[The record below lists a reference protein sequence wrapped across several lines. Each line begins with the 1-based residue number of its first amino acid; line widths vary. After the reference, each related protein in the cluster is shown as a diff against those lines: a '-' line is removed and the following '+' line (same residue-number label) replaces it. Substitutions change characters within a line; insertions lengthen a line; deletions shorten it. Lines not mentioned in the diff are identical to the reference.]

1 MYPIFASFIIFVI
14 FFSWSM
20 HRHKNDDRLETEDFF
35 ARERKA
41 NATRKKP
48 LDSLDYIEI
57 PDTLLTPINTHLLSS
72 VSNSS
77 MDVTNNLPPYGE
89 TISADDLY
97 DLEEY
102 LKRLLSLKDKKIVNL
117 TGQTN
122 TDLKLEYGVANLN
135 NLITYDEN
143 YTRLIQSIQDL
154 AICYYRIGYLEVA
167 KKYLDFSVSTHSD
180 MCSSYILLANI
191 DFELGLHDD
200 LVYLLQSIEQI
211 PGSRRATID
220 RKLKEFYQSHDL
232 LHS

>member
-1 MYPIFASFIIFVI
+1 
-14 FFSWSM
+14 M

-41 NATRKKP
+41 NTTRRKP
-48 LDSLDYIEI
+48 LDHLDYIQV
-57 PDTLLTPINTHLLSS
+57 PDALLTPVNTHLLSS

-77 MDVTNNLPPYGE
+77 TDVTSNNPPYE
-89 TISADDLY
+89 ESISADDLY

-117 TGQTN
+117 TGLTN

-135 NLITYDEN
+135 NLIVYDEN
-143 YTRLIQSIQDL
+143 YTRLIQTIHDL
-154 AICYYRIGYLEVA
+154 AVCYHRIGYLEVA
-167 KKYLDFSVSTHSD
+167 KQYLDFVVETRSD
-180 MCSSYILLANI
+180 MCSSYLLLANI
-191 DFELGLHDD
+191 NYELGLYDD
-200 LVYLLQSIEQI
+200 LSALLQSVEQI